1 MALLSPQKS
10 YRRQNL
16 SYLLP
21 NHVSSVRIICLVV
34 FNNHRQIDEPKLQ
47 VGTAIYMFDRY
58 FLVVY
63 SNFLYW
69 PFPGDVCLNGFS
81 HGLHNG
87 LLSYL
92 GLLDDPNHWWIHLTM
107 NSDRCWHGHSWHRG
121 WILPWNQGNRTHL
134 FFVGFGF
141 HRWSYH
147 YFLVCFHG
155 YIDHSLVVNFLPDY
169 SLFLVNFV
177 ICIRFWNFDDPCFPG
192 AYVSGLSKPKLWT
205 ALFWSKTFAIPK
217 NTFWSH
223 WSVAQWL
230 FCYHWKLTTKNTL

>member
-1 MALLSPQKS
+1 MLPKIYIQLNLHDITCVEKIWLPFLLFSVQFKFRKINKIGVLAKWLYYHHKKS
-10 YRRQNL
+10 YRRQIL

-34 FNNHRQIDEPKLQ
+34 FNNHWQIDEPKLQ

-69 PFPGDVCLNGFS
+69 SFPGDVCLNGFS

-107 NSDRCWHGHSWHRG
+107 NSDGC
-121 WILPWNQGNRTHL
+121 
-134 FFVGFGF
+134 
-141 HRWSYH
+141 
-147 YFLVCFHG
+147 
-155 YIDHSLVVNFLPDY
+155 
-169 SLFLVNFV
+169 
-177 ICIRFWNFDDPCFPG
+177 
-192 AYVSGLSKPKLWT
+192 
-205 ALFWSKTFAIPK
+205 
-217 NTFWSH
+217 
-223 WSVAQWL
+223 
-230 FCYHWKLTTKNTL
+230 